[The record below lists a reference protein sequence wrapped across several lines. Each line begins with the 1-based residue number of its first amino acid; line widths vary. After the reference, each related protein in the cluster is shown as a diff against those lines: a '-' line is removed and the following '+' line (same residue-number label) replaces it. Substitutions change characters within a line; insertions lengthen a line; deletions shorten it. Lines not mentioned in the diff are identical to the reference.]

1 MKYLQTFDGFLGLNE
16 AGDQESGMAGLINN
30 AIGPKEAR
38 VVISSANSVEKWV
51 DRIQAALARVDR
63 GARMEFFPKTGK
75 MVGVMAMAR
84 LKDLQRELKRIDAGL
99 TAEIKGQRLA

>member
-16 AGDQESGMAGLINN
+16 AGDQESGMAGLINS

-63 GARMEFFPKTGK
+63 EARMEFFPKTGK